1 MSIGLKADS
10 GGAKGYITING
21 VEVVEVTAT
30 GIVGV
35 GEGGGG
41 SPLTTLSIST
51 NTTLTAEQCY
61 NYVIYVTASCTLTLP
76 AIVAGMNLTIIADGT
91 VVVTIDPNGTE
102 IIRKDAA
109 DVLAGGTIA
118 STGSPGD
125 VAALTYHSAGKWYA
139 STNGW

>member
-1 MSIGLKADS
+1 MSIGLRADS

-21 VEVVEVTAT
+21 VEVVEVTSA

-35 GEGGGG
+35 GEGGG

-51 NTTLTAEQCY
+51 NTTLTTDQCY
-61 NYVIYVTASCTLTLP
+61 NYVVYVTASCTLTLP
-76 AIVAGMNLTIIADGT
+76 AIVDGMNLTVIADGT

-109 DVLAGGTIA
+109 DVVAGGTIT
-118 STGSPGD
+118 STGNPGD
-125 VAALTYHSAGKWYA
+125 VAALTYRSAGKWYA